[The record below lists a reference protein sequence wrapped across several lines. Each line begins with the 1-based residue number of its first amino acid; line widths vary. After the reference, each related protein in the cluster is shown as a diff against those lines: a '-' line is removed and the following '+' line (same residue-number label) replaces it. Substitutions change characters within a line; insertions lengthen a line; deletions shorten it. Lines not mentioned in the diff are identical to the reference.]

1 MLLTKLSLA
10 GNNLITPMDRES
22 LIRDIPAGD
31 GKIANFFLGPKGK
44 SCMMQ
49 GEAMQRISTVSS
61 DYIYETG
68 A

>member
-1 MLLTKLSLA
+1 
-10 GNNLITPMDRES
+10 MDRES